1 LSDTAQATFTQD
13 GTALELPTEKIL
25 ARKAGGIGWLTFN
38 QPERRNAISLVM
50 WDAVAQA
57 AEDFANDPEV
67 RVVVMSGA
75 GGKAFASGADISEFE
90 KARADAAAEKAYAQ
104 RSHRARD
111 LLASLEVPLIAM
123 IQGYCI
129 GGGLATALQADLR
142 IASSDSR
149 FGIPAARLGVS
160 YGYGSL
166 MQLTALVGPAMAKE
180 IMVLGRQYT
189 AAQALA
195 MHLVNQVVEP
205 DELLATVEQIAAEI
219 VRNAPLSI
227 RASKIAI
234 DQIAGDPERRDSALV
249 EAADRT
255 CFDSA
260 DYKEG
265 RRAFMEKRPPQF
277 HGR

>member
-1 LSDTAQATFTQD
+1 MQH
-13 GTALELPTEKIL
+13 GTALQLPTDKIL
-25 ARKAGGIGWLTFN
+25 ARKADGIGWLTFN
-38 QPERRNAISLVM
+38 QPERRNAISLAM
-50 WDAVAQA
+50 WDAVTA
-57 AEDFANDPEV
+57 AVEDFAGDRTV

-90 KARADAAAEKAYAQ
+90 KVRADADAQAAYAR
-104 RSHRARD
+104 RSGRARE
-111 LLASLEVPLIAM
+111 LLAGLEVPLIAM

-129 GGGLATALQADLR
+129 GGGMATALQADLR

-160 YGYGSL
+160 YGYGAL
-166 MQLTALVGPAMAKE
+166 ERLTALAGPALAKE
-180 IMVLGRQYT
+180 IMFLGRHYT

-195 MHLVNQVVEP
+195 MRLVNQVVEP
-205 DELLATVEQIAAEI
+205 DQLLATVEGIAAEI

-234 DQIAGDPERRDSALV
+234 DQIAGGPERRDRARV
-249 EAADRT
+249 EAANRD

-265 RRAFMEKRPPQF
+265 RRAFMEKRTPQF
-277 HGR
+277 QGR